1 MKKFSKS
8 IMYKEYYKKN
18 LEEKI
23 FFEKNGLKGDALE
36 DVMEYT
42 HSQFVEDC
50 YFYKHNMSL
59 DSLTEGMEEEGRSP
73 LLKKYVEKMSCEID
87 LTKYTYLGWIGDIED
102 ERIYKVLKMLEKDE
116 LIILTEIA
124 IKHKRIIDTAEM
136 LGYSRHR
143 TSRKY
148 KGVLNKI
155 KEAITTIK

>member
-1 MKKFSKS
+1 
-8 IMYKEYYKKN
+8 
-18 LEEKI
+18 
-23 FFEKNGLKGDALE
+23 
-36 DVMEYT
+36 
-42 HSQFVEDC
+42 
-50 YFYKHNMSL
+50 
-59 DSLTEGMEEEGRSP
+59 MEEEGRSP

-136 LGYSRHR
+136 LGYSRQR

-148 KGVLNKI
+148 KGVINKI